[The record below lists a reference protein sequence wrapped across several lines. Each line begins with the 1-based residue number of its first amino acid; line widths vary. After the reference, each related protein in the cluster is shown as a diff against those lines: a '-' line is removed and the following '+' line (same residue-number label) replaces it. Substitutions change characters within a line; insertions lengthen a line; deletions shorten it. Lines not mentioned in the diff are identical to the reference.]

1 MVDQEYQ
8 TYRPR
13 RAFIESDVPT
23 AEPEV
28 PAKSYHE
35 NGRPI
40 APRVVDEDHPKPLYR
55 DETRTNGASWPAS
68 RAAPVPE
75 IDPPTDETLRPIT
88 FTPRRTRGVEDET
101 TAILPRSRQGQRP
114 TQARLDAIDDYD
126 EDERKSLSQ
135 RAKLA
140 LLIGAT
146 AAVAVIG
153 LLIGYAVLAADN
165 QPQSQSSVPPSAGGN
180 GTSSN
185 ASDPPP
191 DQTGTALLTDATMLS
206 PSQAKALDGDRTW
219 KVTSTERSPSEDAPA
234 AACFGGEPLEGQP
247 TPQQKILR
255 VLTSGGKKAPVALH
269 EATAYSS
276 ADEAIQAFA
285 IASKTLGGCAVTGSY
300 IESGHSVSGVG
311 DQATGVVVIDVSKD
325 QAHSVILNRT
335 GRAMNVIDASQPSK
349 ALAIAAVAKA
359 LGQVN
364 NAQCGPAGG
373 ACNGAAH
380 VTDGPPPLGGD
391 EPGFLATGDLPPPR
405 TKVAA
410 WVPTEIEPPKA
421 DFKGSQ
427 CETVNWTTVTA
438 NSKNSRVYLF
448 PESGKNFFGMN
459 EIVLT
464 TKDAKAANKLV
475 DKIKSDLTRCK
486 NRRLTAS
493 VSKPNKV
500 TSVGAQKTKIAGWT
514 SVVKQKSTDGTAEY
528 RVGVVAAGP
537 KVIYTFLNPRGAYD
551 FSGRQWDTVAVRAGE
566 RATQVN

>member
-373 ACNGAAH
+373 ACNGTAH